1 MAELNPQH
9 EDIRNSVRAFVER
22 EVRPIA
28 NALDRRQEEIP
39 QSLIEQMAALGYFGL
54 TVDEEAGGLG
64 LDYLAMAIVTEE
76 LSRGWLAVGSVITR
90 NLITAGVLQAAG
102 TAAQKARWLGGL
114 ARGELLS
121 AAAFTE
127 PDAGSDSASF
137 TTRAQRHGDGYEL
150 SGAKQWCTF
159 ANRAH
164 LLLVMARTEP
174 DPSKKHRGLS
184 LMLLEK
190 EPGDRFSPPA
200 LTGAPIETVGYHG
213 MRSYALTFERAWVP
227 AANLLG
233 MQEGQGFYQ
242 LMETYEV
249 ARIQTAARAVGVAQ
263 AAFEA
268 ALAYAGAR
276 RQFGRPI
283 AEFQAIGHKLAR
295 MAVELEAARRLTYF
309 AATQKDSGRR
319 CDYEAGLAKV
329 AATEMAERVTR
340 EAMQIHGGYGYA
352 MEFEVQ
358 RYWRDAR
365 VLSIFEGTTEI
376 QLEIIARRLRER
388 AGVSK

>member
-1 MAELNPQH
+1 MADLAAQH
-9 EDIRNSVRAFVER
+9 EEIRNSVRAFVER

-39 QSLIEQMAALGYFGL
+39 PSLIEKMARLGYFGL

-64 LDYLAMAIVTEE
+64 LDYQAMAIVTEE

-90 NLITAGVLQAAG
+90 NLITADVLQAAG
-102 TAAQKARWLGGL
+102 TTEQKARWLGPL

-137 TTRAQRHGDGYEL
+137 ITRARRQGDGYEL
-150 SGAKQWCTF
+150 DGAKNWCTF

-164 LLLVMARTEP
+164 LLLVMARTDP
-174 DPSKKHRGLS
+174 DPNKKHRGLS

-190 EPGDRFSPPA
+190 EPGDGFAPPQ
-200 LTGAPIETVGYHG
+200 LTGTPIETVGYHG

-227 AANLLG
+227 AANLIG
-233 MQEGQGFYQ
+233 MREGEGFYQ
-242 LMETYEV
+242 LMATYEV
-249 ARIQTAARAVGVAQ
+249 ARIQTAARAVGVGQ

-268 ALAYAGAR
+268 ALAYSGAR

-309 AATQKDSGRR
+309 AAAHKDRGRR

-352 MEFEVQ
+352 MEFDVQ

-388 AGVSK
+388 AG